1 MVAKTYLST
10 VEAAKLL
17 GISREA
23 VFKRIQS
30 GTLPAIKVG
39 RNYAIDPSDLG
50 HSTQEPSAAKKKA
63 IGEAIRR
70 AFREYGDALKKLGD
84 A

>member
-1 MVAKTYLST
+1 MPPKKYIST
-10 VEAAKLL
+10 IEAAKLL

-39 RNYAIDPSDLG
+39 RNYAIDPNVLG
-50 HSTQEPSAAKKKA
+50 HSTQEPSEAKKRTIEKA
-63 IGEAIRR
+63 VKR

>member
-1 MVAKTYLST
+1 MTPKKTLST
-10 VEAAKLL
+10 IEAARIL

-23 VFKRIQS
+23 VFKRIQTGALS
-30 GTLPAIKVG
+30 AIKVG
-39 RNYAIDPSDLG
+39 RNFAIDPKDLG
-50 HSTQEPSAAKKKA
+50 HGTRETSATQKKSIEKA
-63 IGEAIRR
+63 VRR

>member
-1 MVAKTYLST
+1 MSPKKYLST
-10 VEAAKLL
+10 IEAAKLL

-23 VFKRIQS
+23 VFKRIQT
-30 GTLPAIKVG
+30 GRLPAIKVG

-50 HSTQEPSAAKKKA
+50 HSTQEPSGAKKRAIEKA
-63 IGEAIRR
+63 VTR